1 MHVLVIKTS
10 SLGDVVH
17 TLPALTDAAKMIPN
31 IRFDWAV
38 EEAFSEIPS
47 WHPAVEKV
55 IPIAIRRW
63 RKDPVGSLLG
73 TEWKRCKQSLR
84 KGHYDA
90 VIDAQGLLKSAWLAR
105 FVRAPRYGY
114 DRDSVRERWATLAYH
129 HQFSVPKEMHAVE
142 RIRDLFS
149 QVFKY
154 KLPETQGEYSL
165 DQKKFKSSGQL
176 TSSLVFLHG
185 TARDE
190 KLWPESHWKALTKM
204 ATSNGY
210 EVLLPWGNSSEQERA
225 KRIASVNASAHILP
239 KLNLRGL
246 ATTLLNASGVV
257 GVDTGLG
264 HLAAAF
270 DVPNVSLYGPTYPS
284 LVGTYGKQQ
293 VHLQSKKVNKKGE
306 SPAALMAEISP
317 EIVWAN
323 LSTIAQRA
331 K

>member
-1 MHVLVIKTS
+1 
-10 SLGDVVH
+10 
-17 TLPALTDAAKMIPN
+17 
-31 IRFDWAV
+31 
-38 EEAFSEIPS
+38 
-47 WHPAVEKV
+47 
-55 IPIAIRRW
+55 
-63 RKDPVGSLLG
+63 
-73 TEWKRCKQSLR
+73 
-84 KGHYDA
+84 
-90 VIDAQGLLKSAWLAR
+90 
-105 FVRAPRYGY
+105 
-114 DRDSVRERWATLAYH
+114 
-129 HQFSVPKEMHAVE
+129 
-142 RIRDLFS
+142 
-149 QVFKY
+149 
-154 KLPETQGEYSL
+154 
-165 DQKKFKSSGQL
+165 
-176 TSSLVFLHG
+176 
-185 TARDE
+185 
-190 KLWPESHWKALTKM
+190 M